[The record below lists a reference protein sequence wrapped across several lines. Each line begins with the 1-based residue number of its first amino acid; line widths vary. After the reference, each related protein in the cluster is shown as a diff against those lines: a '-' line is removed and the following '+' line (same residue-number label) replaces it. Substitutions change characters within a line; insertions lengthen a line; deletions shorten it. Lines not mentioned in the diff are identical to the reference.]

1 MIEFIKECISNP
13 LINSFIGIILGA
25 IITYIFNKVL
35 EKKKMKN
42 CILQNIYDK
51 MFILINDALKASQN
65 ILLLCEVSNL
75 LEKQKNNP
83 TNYLDLLEN
92 IDKNVMKNLTQIQKE
107 INIMLELKL
116 YMGYHIIPLI
126 EFNEQ
131 YNSLTQYIGEIK
143 DKCNDILEIYKNM
156 LQSTGY
162 IKVENE
168 NWNKLLEKEKLIKD
182 YIDTC
187 RKQMETINLGIQK
200 NYFEKMLNFKIK

>member
-1 MIEFIKECISNP
+1 MIEFIKECIRNP

-83 TNYLDLLEN
+83 TNYLDLLEK

-116 YMGYHIIPLI
+116 YMGYYMIPLI

-131 YNSLTQYIGEIK
+131 YNSLTKYIGEIK
-143 DKCNDILEIYKNM
+143 DKCDDILEIYKNM